1 MSARA
6 SLSWLRHLVPLPA
19 RSWLLDF
26 RGAGKHLNDA
36 LNFQG
41 GLLDSGFLVFSFW
54 SLVFLGPLDLSAWVY
69 VPASSSQDVGAFGCL
84 TDIFIFELLD
94 RICAAS
100 ACVCVCLRRDANL
113 ALNVLLVG

>member
-6 SLSWLRHLVPLPA
+6 SLWGRHLVPLPA

-26 RGAGKHLNDA
+26 
-36 LNFQG
+36 
-41 GLLDSGFLVFSFW
+41 
-54 SLVFLGPLDLSAWVY
+54 
-69 VPASSSQDVGAFGCL
+69 GAFVHTFFLRLPDTMKACDLLL

-100 ACVCVCLRRDANL
+100 VCVCVCLRRDANL
-113 ALNVLLVG
+113 ALKVLDVG